1 MGKLS
6 RQERIGAMVLAAIA
20 LLITGGAFLLRRCV
34 PSPSVIAS
42 PRVQVIHIPDTA
54 VPPMQVIHIPDT
66 AVNRQANDTSADKG
80 AANKGSKENR
90 ERSRKHHGKKSPQ
103 KKQNPPNR
111 SPYNPF
117 DPIPLKQEP

>member
-34 PSPSVIAS
+34 PSPSRPVS
-42 PRVQVIHIPDTA
+42 PRV
-54 VPPMQVIHIPDT
+54 QVIHIPDT

-90 ERSRKHHGKKSPQ
+90 ERSRKHRVKKSPQ
-103 KKQNPPNR
+103 RKQNPPNR